1 VVLVEERIKV
11 SNLAKRFGTFTAV
24 HDVSFTVH
32 ENEFF
37 SLLGPSGCGKTT
49 TLRCISGLEQ
59 PTEGEIYISGQ
70 LVTSPEKK
78 VMAPPERRGIGMVF
92 QNYAVW
98 PHMTVEQN
106 MSYPLRVARKPR
118 EQVNAKMAYLTDLL
132 ELKGLEERYPS
143 ELSGGQQ
150 QRVALGRA
158 LSTDPKVM
166 LLDEPL
172 SNLDAKLREQMRFEL
187 KDLQRKTGISILYV
201 THDQVEAMAM
211 SDRVAVMNAGAVV
224 QEGAPHDIYANPT
237 DKFVAD
243 FIGTMNFVPGTVLSA
258 TQEGARVRLHSGVEV
273 SIQGTSPK
281 TGSCI
286 LAIRPEDILLG
297 AERGADCEVD
307 VRIFLGNVTEYRVR
321 IGEDLLRV
329 QTNASVRLEPG
340 DRARAVIQHALIFP
354 E

>member
-1 VVLVEERIKV
+1 MEERIRV
-11 SNLAKRFGTFTAV
+11 SNLAKRFGTFAAV

-59 PTEGEIYISGQ
+59 PTEGDIYISGR
-70 LVTSPEKK
+70 LVTSPAKN

-106 MSYPLRVARKPR
+106 MSYPLRLAKKSRG
-118 EQVNAKMAYLTDLL
+118 QIDAKMAYLVDLL
-132 ELKGLEERYPS
+132 ELQGLEKRYPS

-211 SDRVAVMNAGAVV
+211 SDRVAVMNAGSVV
-224 QEGAPHDIYANPT
+224 QEGAPHNIYANPT

-243 FIGTMNFVPGTVLSA
+243 FIGTMNFVPGTVISV
-258 TQEGARVRLHSGVEV
+258 TEQGALVRLRSGVEV
-273 SIQGTSPK
+273 NIQGSTPK
-281 TGSCI
+281 TGSCT

-297 AERGADCEVD
+297 GEHGADCEVD
-307 VRIFLGNVTEYRVR
+307 VRIFLGNVIEYRVR

-329 QTNASVRLEPG
+329 QTDSSVRFEPG
-340 DRARAVIQHALIFP
+340 DRARAFVQHALVFP